1 MAVDVPDIFRKRICL
16 VEDALEARLPS
27 VTTPPEQVHAAMRY
41 AVFSG
46 GKRLR
51 PMALLAAAET
61 LGRRPESFYEAAC
74 AVELAHT
81 TSLILDDLPCMD
93 NAAMRRGRP
102 CTHKEYG
109 ESTAILAA
117 VALLSESF
125 RMVAR
130 NACTL
135 GSPENAAAAVAL
147 LDEALGTRGLVGGQ
161 ELDLQMTGKD
171 ASLDTVMRVHAQ
183 KAGALFVAAIRLPA
197 VLIGSDNDT
206 EQRLAAY
213 AAPVGMAF
221 QITDDLIDTADP
233 NEDAGKCTFVRLL
246 GAEGA
251 RSRVDALIE
260 EAISAISPFGDR
272 AECLRYLARYVR
284 NRQV

>member
-1 MAVDVPDIFRKRICL
+1 VD
-16 VEDALEARLPS
+16 EALESRLPAAN
-27 VTTPPEQVHAAMRY
+27 TAPEKVHEAMRY

-51 PMALLAAAET
+51 PMAMLAAAET
-61 LGRRPESFYEAAC
+61 LGRRPEDFYDAAC

-93 NAAMRRGRP
+93 DAALRRGRP
-102 CTHKEYG
+102 CTHKRYG

-117 VALLSESF
+117 VALLSASF

-135 GSPENAAAAVAL
+135 GSPENAATAVAL
-147 LDEALGTRGLVGGQ
+147 LDGALGTRGLVGGQ
-161 ELDLQMTGKD
+161 ELDLKMTGRD
-171 ASLDTVMRVHAQ
+171 ASLETVMQVHAQ

-197 VLIGSDNDT
+197 VLIGADS
-206 EQRLAAY
+206 EIEKRLADY

-233 NEDAGKCTFVRLL
+233 DEDAGKCTFVQLL
-246 GAEGA
+246 GEEGA
-251 RSRVDALIE
+251 RSRVDTLIE
-260 EAISAISPFGDR
+260 EAISAISPFGEG
-272 AECLRYLARYVR
+272 AECLRHLAGYVR
-284 NRQV
+284 NRKI

>member
-1 MAVDVPDIFRKRICL
+1 M
-16 VEDALEARLPS
+16 
-27 VTTPPEQVHAAMRY
+27 
-41 AVFSG
+41 
-46 GKRLR
+46 
-51 PMALLAAAET
+51 
-61 LGRRPESFYEAAC
+61 
-74 AVELAHT
+74 
-81 TSLILDDLPCMD
+81 
-93 NAAMRRGRP
+93 
-102 CTHKEYG
+102 
-109 ESTAILAA
+109 
-117 VALLSESF
+117 
-125 RMVAR
+125 
-130 NACTL
+130 
-135 GSPENAAAAVAL
+135 
-147 LDEALGTRGLVGGQ
+147 
-161 ELDLQMTGKD
+161 
-171 ASLDTVMRVHAQ
+171 
-183 KAGALFVAAIRLPA
+183 AAIRLPA